1 MKKRKYQDLSKIVQ
15 ILNSTTKMD
24 TIVIDHDGNT
34 LFQLINHPIPSVL
47 TYQKN
52 EYLYFNEIL
61 SKKASNYYFHYT
73 NTYGLEYMAVGIWK
87 GQSFYGSLAV
97 GPFISSISIIDRI
110 KDIILRNNLP
120 AAERKH
126 LEQFYQSLPILSE
139 VEYKHLGEL
148 LVNMCGHDYIS
159 SQLISSERSMP
170 LLNQDRLKVSIEENK
185 DIIEKRY
192 KTQNQLMDALA
203 KGDKA
208 EVNHLISMMSGI
220 IEFSDRI
227 PESPIRA
234 SKNMAFV
241 LNTTFRIAAERG
253 GVHPIYLH
261 NISERFAILIERTKN
276 IPDLNKLILLMANEY
291 CDLVNTYATGQYS
304 SIVKKTVDYIMLNLG
319 NNLSLNRIATEIHVN
334 PSYLSRKFKEETQM
348 NISEFI
354 NQKRIEEAKL
364 YLRRGNI
371 SVTDIAFLVGFND
384 LNYFSKVFKK
394 VTSVTPSQYA
404 EGIGPSGSRG
414 QGPRP

>member
-1 MKKRKYQDLSKIVQ
+1 MKKGKYQDLSKIVQ

-34 LFQLINHPIPSVL
+34 LFRLINHPIPSVL
-47 TYQKN
+47 TYPKN

-61 SKKASNYYFHYT
+61 CKKAANYYFHYT

-87 GQSFYGSLAV
+87 GQSFFGSLAV
-97 GPFISSISIIDRI
+97 GPFISSISILDRI
-110 KDIILRNNLP
+110 KDIIIRNNLP

-126 LEQFYQSLPILSE
+126 LEQFYQSLPVVSE

-185 DIIEKRY
+185 DIIESRY

-208 EVNHLISMMSGI
+208 EVNHLISTMSGI

-227 PESPIRA
+227 PESPIRS

-253 GVHPIYLH
+253 GVHPVYLH
-261 NISERFAILIERTKN
+261 NISERFAILIERTAN

-291 CDLVNTYATGQYS
+291 CDLVNTYATGHYS

-334 PSYLSRKFKEETQM
+334 SSYLSRKFKEETGM
-348 NISEFI
+348 NISEWI

-371 SVTDIAFLVGFND
+371 TVTDIAFLVGFND

-394 VTSVTPSQYA
+394 ITSVTPSQYA
-404 EGIGPSGSRG
+404 EGMVIR
-414 QGPRP
+414 